1 MITKIEEQRLIE
13 LRRSRV
19 LEMSAK
25 GFNQSE
31 IARELNVTEATI
43 SRDMKILRTQAKEN
57 IRKFIDEQLPD
68 EYNKTLVG
76 ITSILKEAF
85 ITAKNAVAGKD
96 RIQAL
101 SLAKDCYN
109 MKLELLTN
117 ASVVEEAV
125 KFVEDKKGKS
135 MFSRNRENIGERD
148 K

>member
-1 MITKIEEQRLIE
+1 
-13 LRRSRV
+13 
-19 LEMSAK
+19 
-25 GFNQSE
+25 
-31 IARELNVTEATI
+31 
-43 SRDMKILRTQAKEN
+43 MKILRTQAKEN